1 MLESHQVE
9 ELICLVASLDKPA
22 LTNQF
27 MEFRGNFPIDF
38 TPEFLETLSLD
49 RMRHIFVALCLQ
61 SQQMP
66 MVEELA
72 AVA

>member
-22 LTNQF
+22 LATQF
-27 MEFRGNFPIDF
+27 KEFRGNFPIDF
-38 TPEFLETLSLD
+38 TPEFLESLSLD

-61 SQQMP
+61 AQQMP
-66 MVEELA
+66 MIEELA
-72 AVA
+72 MA

>member
-9 ELICLVASLDKPA
+9 ELICLVASLDKPT
-22 LTNQF
+22 LTSQF

>member
-9 ELICLVASLDKPA
+9 ELICLVASLDKPT

-38 TPEFLETLSLD
+38 TPEFLETQSVERL
-49 RMRHIFVALCLQ
+49 RHIFVALCLQ
-61 SQQMP
+61 AQQMP
-66 MVEELA
+66 MIEEMALA
-72 AVA
+72 